1 MKNTKHLLRATLL
14 AAGLLGSMVMSAPLF
29 AATAGVDDA
38 MLRNDAKSTE
48 DVLTYGMGYD
58 QKRYSPLAKINR
70 KTVSKL
76 VPVWN
81 LSLDHSANASVQ
93 PLVVNG
99 MMYVT
104 THTATVAIDALTG
117 HQKWKTPVSLPQD
130 VYASLCCGAQSRG
143 AAVYGDKLFRTTV
156 DARVMALDIKTGK
169 LLWETK
175 LADYKEGYAFVLA
188 PLVANGV
195 VMVGNSGGEF
205 GTRGFL
211 EGLDPQTGKSLWHVW
226 TVPAPNEKHGDTWAE
241 GVYLKGGA
249 PTWITGSYDPELDLV
264 YWGTGNGG
272 PWNANAR
279 GVGKDNLYSC
289 SVLAIRPKTG
299 ELVWYYQFTPNDAY
313 DYDGV
318 NELVQSELKIDGQ
331 MRKVIMQA
339 NRNGYFYVI
348 DRTNGQL
355 LRANQFAKKLNW
367 ANGIDMK
374 TGRPIESEMTKK
386 VKASLESEE
395 FYEVWPSAFGAKNW
409 APMAFDPKRNLA
421 YVNTVNMGMRFK
433 TTKPEYRRGTWY
445 LGIEMGGFPAPEDGK
460 RGALRALDPLTGKPK
475 WSIELDTPY
484 LSGVL
489 ATAGDLV
496 FVGAMTGE
504 FLALDSDTG
513 KKLWSFQ
520 TGSGITSLPITWERN
535 GEQYITVVSG
545 SANLYQAIS
554 ADPNLANVPPGSS
567 VWTFKL
573 SK

>member
-1 MKNTKHLLRATLL
+1 MKVIKELLRATLRV
-14 AAGLLGSMVMSAPLF
+14 AVVGGMVANAPLF
-29 AATAGVDDA
+29 AATGPDDA
-38 MLRNDAKSTE
+38 MLRNDAKTTE

-70 KTVSKL
+70 TTVSKL
-76 VPVWN
+76 TPVWN

-93 PLVVNG
+93 PLVIDG

-104 THTATVAIDALTG
+104 THNATVAIDALTG
-117 HQKWKTPVSLPQD
+117 RQKWKTPVNLPQD

-143 AAVYGDKLFRTTV
+143 AAAYNGKLFRTTV

-211 EGLDPQTGKSLWHVW
+211 EGLDPETGKSLWHVW

-249 PTWITGSYDPELDLV
+249 PTWVTGSYDPALDLV

-279 GVGKDNLYSC
+279 GAGKDNLYSC

-386 VKASLESEE
+386 VKSSLESDE
-395 FYEVWPSAFGAKNW
+395 FYEVWPGAYGAKNW

-433 TTKPEYRRGTWY
+433 TVKPEYRHGAWY

-460 RGALRALDPLTGKPK
+460 RGALRAIDPLTGKPK
-475 WSIELDTPY
+475 WSNELDTPY

-496 FVGAMTGE
+496 FVGSMTGE
-504 FLALDSDTG
+504 FLAFDSDTG

-535 GEQYITVVSG
+535 GEQYVTVVSG
-545 SANLYQAIS
+545 SANLYQAIA
-554 ADPNLANVPPGSS
+554 ADPNLANVPAGSS